1 MKNTDFEEI
10 VFTLDVDL
18 SEEEIEAMAKDAELY
33 ELPRDVKHIR
43 HNKGFELYCQRNIV
57 SEEWYRLYLV
67 ITKEIEGYLVEKEIK
82 GYSDYKE
89 SLEKRYYNK
98 KPDFDNMVKMYNALW
113 DNPYLSDS
121 FIEDIHHITSG
132 IWQIVRSMECT
143 LGIDDDD
150 EDDKDMM
157 YSEPLIQ
164 AVVDSLQQY
173 EENELAFRYRD

>member
-1 MKNTDFEEI
+1 MNNKDFEEI

-33 ELPRDVKHIR
+33 GLPRDVKHIC
-43 HNKGFELYCQRNIV
+43 HDKGFELYCQRNIV

-67 ITKEIEGYLVEKEIK
+67 ITKEIEGYLAEKEIE
-82 GYSDYKE
+82 GYSDKKL
-89 SLEKRYYNK
+89 LEKRYYDI
-98 KPDFDNMVKMYNALW
+98 KPDFDNMVKMYNTLW

-121 FIEDIHHITSG
+121 FIEDIQHITSG

-143 LGIDDDD
+143 LGIDDD
-150 EDDKDMM
+150 EDMM